1 MTREDFPDPD
11 TPVTQVKVPRG
22 MDTSMWSKLFSAA
35 PRTVRQWP
43 LPGRRRGGT
52 GMVLA
57 PERYWPVRDFG
68 SAMISST
75 VPAATTSPPWTPA
88 PGPMSTM

>member
-1 MTREDFPDPD
+1 
-11 TPVTQVKVPRG
+11 
-22 MDTSMWSKLFSAA
+22 
-35 PRTVRQWP
+35 
-43 LPGRRRGGT
+43 
-52 GMVLA
+52 MVLA
-57 PERYWPVRDFG
+57 PERYWPVRDRG